1 MLNEVSNKKN
11 ILILS
16 GLISHKGFANTSKSG
31 KSYVQFLLAQQS
43 GDTSFR
49 YFKVISFE
57 DRVIKYISNLSK
69 QTIVEIT
76 GHLSLSKLE
85 KELTYL
91 LVCDN
96 IVPVVEY
103 NMPLKSKGGLNIEDY
118 TNVVKP
124 ITVSNLDK
132 ELDLLEQQAREKNLK

>member
-16 GLISHKGFANTSKSG
+16 GLISHKVFANISKSG

-43 GDTSFR
+43 NDTSFR
-49 YFKVISFE
+49 YFKVYGFDE
-57 DRVIKYISNLSK
+57 KVIKYVANLSK

-85 KELTYL
+85 KDLTYL

-118 TNVVKP
+118 NNVAKP

-132 ELDLLEQQAREKNLK
+132 ELDLLEQQARQKNLK

>member
-16 GLISHKGFANTSKSG
+16 GLISHKVFANISKSG

-43 GDTSFR
+43 NDTSFR
-49 YFKVISFE
+49 YFKVYGFDE
-57 DRVIKYISNLSK
+57 KVIKYVANLSK

-85 KELTYL
+85 KDLTYL

-132 ELDLLEQQAREKNLK
+132 ELDLLEQQARKKNLK

>member
-16 GLISHKGFANTSKSG
+16 GLISHKVFANTSKSG

-43 GDTSFR
+43 NDTSFR
-49 YFKVISFE
+49 YFKVYGFDE
-57 DRVIKYISNLSK
+57 KVIKYVANLSK

-118 TNVVKP
+118 NNVAKP

-132 ELDLLEQQAREKNLK
+132 ELDLLEQQARKKNLK